1 MNKDVVL
8 KKYWFYL
15 ESHIYVS
22 IKKNQMLLYDTH
34 TNVNF
39 LVKSLKVI
47 HIIDSIYKDENIG
60 SIELDQT
67 VLDDPIVKNFID
79 KVISAKMGSIM
90 DKEIHPVKPVILPP
104 ILSLNFLSFKINC
117 RVNNRI
123 ILNC

>member
-104 ILSLNFLSFKINC
+104 ILSLNFDVEKLKGKEN
-117 RVNNRI
+117 
-123 ILNC
+123 LY